1 MYGFLVENIKWDLE
15 SYRKYYDL
23 VLLIG
28 KYVRIVSI
36 MLGLSLQVGVF
47 A

>member
-15 SYRKYYDL
+15 SYQKYYDL